1 MKLNKNIFSKILCIS
16 IAFCLCSGIVLSK
29 QKKKIDWEIK
39 YDREIAYDDNI
50 LGYSDKYYDK
60 FINNED
66 PGRFHVETFDD
77 MIVSNDL
84 SATFGYFFF
93 KNHKTEL
100 NIGINYKKYVKNSI
114 KDWLLAD
121 ISISQQIS
129 KKLSLTLG
137 YSLIPDFYI
146 RHYRDFDYALLY
158 GYTPESLREYSF
170 SKENIFLK
178 ANYEYNDKLNLLIG
192 ASYSSYVYPSYFT
205 EYDSKDYAFELGADY
220 SINKKFKLFGT
231 YKFIYSDARGF
242 EGNEANPYLYTHS
255 DPTYYE
261 HQISLGGRYYL
272 PHVLDKKNYVKLNLI
287 YNRSIFTTEHPPE
300 LDDLHSGR
308 VDNEIKASLSYIL
321 NFNDKLSF
329 GLGYNHF
336 IKSCSA
342 YSDIN
347 RQSIKDEKDY
357 NKNTF
362 TFDIFYKLSNN

>member
-1 MKLNKNIFSKILCIS
+1 MKINKNIVSKILS
-16 IAFCLCSGIVLSK
+16 LSLVFCLCSGIIYAK

-39 YDREIAYDDNI
+39 YNLETTYDDNI
-50 LGYSDKYYDK
+50 LGYSDKYYEK
-60 FINNED
+60 FKNNED
-66 PGRFHVETFDD
+66 PGRFHIETFDD
-77 MIVSNDL
+77 MIISNDL

-93 KNHKTEL
+93 KNYKTEL
-100 NIGINYKKYVKNSI
+100 NIGINYKKYLKNSI
-114 KDWLLAD
+114 KDWMLAD
-121 ISISQQIS
+121 ISISQNVS

-178 ANYEYNDKLNLLIG
+178 AKYEYNKKLSFLIG

-205 EYDSKDYAFELGADY
+205 EYDSKDYVFELGADY
-220 SINKKFKLFGT
+220 TITKKLKLFGT
-231 YKFIYSDARGF
+231 YKFIYSDAKGF
-242 EGNEANPYLYTHS
+242 EGDEVNPYIYTHS

-261 HQISLGGRYYL
+261 HQISAGARYYL
-272 PHVLDKKNYVKLNLI
+272 PHLFDKKNYLKLNI
-287 YNRSIFTTEHPPE
+287 NYNRSVFITDHAPE

-308 VDNEIKASLSYIL
+308 VDNEIKASLSYIF
-321 NFNDKLSF
+321 NYNDKLSF

-342 YSDIN
+342 NSAIN

-357 NKNTF
+357 NKNIF
-362 TFDIFYKLSNN
+362 TFDIFYKFTNK